1 MEAREDQLLNHVLFV
16 VLRVSHGQAARL
28 SDGCNHTNFVYVI
41 KGRDYPEG
49 RLVIPG
55 RQSRAGGR
63 QAMFSVIGRMVD

>member
-1 MEAREDQLLNHVLFV
+1 MAVIIPTL
-16 VLRVSHGQAARL
+16 
-28 SDGCNHTNFVYVI
+28 YVI
-41 KGRDYPEG
+41 KGRDYDIYPEG